1 MQLSRTVTGLCPIVL
16 MLGLATDVHAQVTA
30 GPISRFVVDARG
42 SLARFKQD
50 TGVSQGLGVDASTLP
65 TRGLGITIGAH
76 LYPLRSRRVTFGVGV
91 EYARAGDSKTT
102 TITDQQTNEKVEG
115 PTLTTRF
122 TSVAPQLSINFGRDE
137 GWSYLSAGIG
147 RARITTE
154 NEAQPL
160 TDTADRTQVINY
172 GGGARWFNTPRMA
185 FTFDIRW
192 YAISPREAT
201 TTVPAYPRAKFMVLS
216 AGVAFR

>member
-1 MQLSRTVTGLCPIVL
+1 VQFSRRVVWFCPIVL
-16 MLGLATDVHAQVTA
+16 MLGLATDVHGQVTA

-50 TGVSQGLGVDASTLP
+50 SGVSQPLGVDASTLP
-65 TRGLGITIGAH
+65 TRGLGITVGAH
-76 LYPLRSRRVTFGVGV
+76 LYPLRARRVTFGVGV

-102 TITDQQTNEKVEG
+102 TITGQQTNEEVEG

-122 TSVAPQLSINFGRDE
+122 TSFAPQLSINFGRDE

-172 GGGARWFNTPRMA
+172 GGGARWFNSPRMA
-185 FTFDIRW
+185 FTFDVRW

-201 TTVPAYPRAKFMVLS
+201 TTVPGYPRAKFMVLS
-216 AGVAFR
+216 AGLAFR

>member
-1 MQLSRTVTGLCPIVL
+1 VQSSRTAIWLSPIVL
-16 MLGLATDVHAQVTA
+16 MLGLAGDVHGQVTA
-30 GPISRFVVDARG
+30 GPISRFAVDARG

-50 TGVSQGLGVDASTLP
+50 SAVSQGLGVDASTLP
-65 TRGLGITIGAH
+65 TRGLGITAGVH
-76 LYPLRSRRVTFGVGV
+76 LYPLRFRRITFGVGV

-102 TITDQQTNEKVEG
+102 TITDTETGKEAEG
-115 PTLTTRF
+115 PTITTRF
-122 TSVAPQLSINFGRDE
+122 TSIAPQLSFNFGRDE
-137 GWSYLSAGIG
+137 GWSYISGGIG
-147 RARITTE
+147 RARITSE
-154 NEAQPL
+154 NAAQPL

-172 GGGARWFNTPRMA
+172 GGGARWFNSPRMA

-192 YAISPREAT
+192 YAISPRDAT

>member
-1 MQLSRTVTGLCPIVL
+1 VQFSRNAIWLCPIVL
-16 MLGLATDVHAQVTA
+16 IFGLATDAHGQVTA

-65 TRGLGITIGAH
+65 TRGLGITIGGH
-76 LYPLRSRRVTFGVGV
+76 LYPLRSRWVTFGVGV

-102 TITDQQTNEKVEG
+102 TITDQETGEETEG
-115 PTLTTRF
+115 PTITTRF
-122 TSVAPQLSINFGRDE
+122 TSFAPQLSFNFGRDE

-147 RARITTE
+147 RARITSE
-154 NEAQPL
+154 NDAQPL
-160 TDTADRTQVINY
+160 TETADATQVINY
-172 GGGARWFNTPRMA
+172 GGGARWFNSPRMA

-192 YAISPREAT
+192 YAISPRDAT

-216 AGVAFR
+216 AGLAFR